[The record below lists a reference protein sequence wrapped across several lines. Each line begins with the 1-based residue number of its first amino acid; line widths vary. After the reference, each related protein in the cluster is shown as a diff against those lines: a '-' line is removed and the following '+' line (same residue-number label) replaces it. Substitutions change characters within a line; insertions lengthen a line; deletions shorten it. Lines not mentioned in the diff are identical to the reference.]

1 MRYISIVIGWISCLL
16 VSACATRIP
25 EEPTGNRGTYEPPT
39 SPTIVIENLRNAVIE
54 KNMQNFMLC
63 LADPSRSSF
72 AYRFEPSA
80 EAGARYQA
88 VFLNWS
94 VTKERQAFLSMASKL
109 AVDQQPQLSFANSQ
123 VAFSSPD
130 SLVWVAEYSLT
141 AQLVLTSLPSTLS
154 GTIALTICPEQSGL
168 WSIARWSDAR
178 RPSDTTEATW
188 SLLKGQLSN

>member
-1 MRYISIVIGWISCLL
+1 MRTLLPIVYFAL
-16 VSACATRIP
+16 VLWGCATRTP
-25 EEPTGNRGTYEPPT
+25 EEPSGNRGTYEPPT
-39 SPTIVIENLRNAVIE
+39 SPSIVIENLRNAVTE

-72 AYRFEPSA
+72 SYTYEPSA

-88 VFLNWS
+88 VFMNWS
-94 VTKERQAFLSMASKL
+94 VTKERQAFLSMTSRL
-109 AVDQQPQLSFANSQ
+109 ATDQQPQLVFSNSQ

-130 SLVWVAEYSLT
+130 SLVWVAEYVLT
-141 AQLVLTSLPSTLS
+141 AQLGLTSLPSTLS

>member
-1 MRYISIVIGWISCLL
+1 MNVTWQIIIALMLL
-16 VSACATRIP
+16 ASCATRTP

-39 SPTIVIENLRNAVIE
+39 SPGIVIENLRNAVIE

-88 VFLNWS
+88 VFMNWA
-94 VTKERQAFLSMASKL
+94 VTKERQAFLSMTARL
-109 AVDQQPQLSFANSQ
+109 AADQQPQLLFANSQ

-130 SLVWVAEYSLT
+130 SLVWVAEYTLT
-141 AQLVLTSLPSTLS
+141 AQLGLTSLPSTLS

-168 WSIARWSDAR
+168 WSIVRWSDAR